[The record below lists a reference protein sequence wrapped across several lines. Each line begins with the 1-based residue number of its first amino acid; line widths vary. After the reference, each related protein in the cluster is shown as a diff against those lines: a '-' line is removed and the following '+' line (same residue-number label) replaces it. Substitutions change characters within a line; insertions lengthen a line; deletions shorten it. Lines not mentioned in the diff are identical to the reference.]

1 MLNKKL
7 IGALLGGVIFLLV
20 SYGNVFSQ
28 ALPSQNLSFGSEV
41 ASPADTHCIYKPG
54 DFNGDGKVSLPD
66 IILIVQCVYIYDCCL
81 LCPTCLIDVNADG
94 RSTLA
99 DIVYLVNYI
108 FRGGPAP
115 VKSGVC
121 CL

>member
-1 MLNKKL
+1 MFNKKL
-7 IGALLGGVIFLLV
+7 STILLGGLIFLLACYAH
-20 SYGNVFSQ
+20 SFSQ
-28 ALPSQNLSFGSEV
+28 ELLTENLSFSSQF

-54 DFNGDGKVSLPD
+54 DFNGDGKVYLPD
-66 IILIVQCVYIYDCCL
+66 LILIVQCIFIYDCCL
-81 LCPTCLIDVNADG
+81 VCPSCLTDINADG
-94 RSTLA
+94 RWTVA